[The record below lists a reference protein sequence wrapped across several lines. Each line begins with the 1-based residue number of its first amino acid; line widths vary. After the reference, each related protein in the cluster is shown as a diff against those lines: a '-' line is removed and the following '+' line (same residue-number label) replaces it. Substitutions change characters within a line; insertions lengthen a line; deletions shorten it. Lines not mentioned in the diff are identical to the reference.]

1 MSPSFFGPQAAP
13 SAFQAML
20 GMNLAG
26 GLQAMGVEGAGHWAG
41 RDKAPFRMLVGLPPA
56 ANPMERL
63 GPDPGG
69 PGGPGGAGEEDGT
82 AYNSDSYGWPVCWM
96 I

>member
-1 MSPSFFGPQAAP
+1 
-13 SAFQAML
+13 ML

-63 GPDPGG
+63 GDPEDLEDLERRMGLPVTQIAMGG
-69 PGGPGGAGEEDGT
+69 QFVG
-82 AYNSDSYGWPVCWM
+82 
-96 I
+96 